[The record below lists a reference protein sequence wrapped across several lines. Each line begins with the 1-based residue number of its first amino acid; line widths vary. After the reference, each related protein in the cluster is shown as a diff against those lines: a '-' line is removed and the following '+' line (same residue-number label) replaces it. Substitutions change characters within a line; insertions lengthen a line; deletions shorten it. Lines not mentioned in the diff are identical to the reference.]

1 MAFRIAHATR
11 ALGVFFIVSLLV
23 LCGVSFMALE
33 QVRIGS
39 AAYERISSAK
49 DLTADI
55 LPPPLYLVESHFLLQ
70 EVQTEPDSLSV
81 VRPKLDRLHE
91 AYETRLAV
99 WAKADIPEDM
109 KAELLGPLKSGG
121 DAFWR
126 AANEG
131 LLPAI
136 AAGDHA
142 AIEAAE
148 TKLDA
153 AYITH
158 RDAVDRLVP
167 RLADEVAQAE
177 ARAAQ
182 AIRFSRILM
191 LGVGVLVGVGAML
204 ALRLLRHRVVRPM
217 EAMTSYMM
225 RLAGGD
231 YEREPPYVTRD
242 DEIGEMAQSVAV
254 FRDGVLERRAL
265 RTAQEEAERTAHE
278 AELKVLEVRAAQDQE
293 RAQVVSALADGL
305 ARVAAGE
312 LTCRLNQAFPPEYE
326 ALRGDFNA
334 AVTALDQVLST
345 IAEATS
351 SVRTG
356 SDEIASAADDLSR
369 RTEKQAA
376 SLEETAAALE
386 QITATVKGAA
396 TGATEARSF
405 VSEAHGGAARSAE
418 VVEQAV
424 AAMSLIAES
433 SGQIGR
439 IIGVI
444 DEIAFQTNL
453 LALNAG
459 VEAARAGEAGKGFA
473 VVASE
478 VRALAQRSAEAA
490 KEIKSLIAASS
501 GKVAEGVQLVGRAG
515 DALRRIM
522 GHVEGLSDIA
532 QAISGA
538 AQEQAVGLSEVNTAV
553 NEMDRIT
560 QQNAAMVE
568 QMSAAAQTLK
578 HQSQGLDREV
588 AAFRLGEATDAQP
601 HVWTRAA

>member
-490 KEIKSLIAASS
+490 KEIKGLISASS
-501 GKVAEGVQLVGRAG
+501 AHVDTGVDLVSRTGQALATIVDQVAHIDELI
-515 DALRRIM
+515 D
-522 GHVEGLSDIA
+522 
-532 QAISGA
+532 AISNGTR
-538 AQEQAVGLSEVNTAV
+538 EQATGLTQVNVAV
-553 NEMDRIT
+553 NQMDQMT

-568 QMSAAAQTLK
+568 QTTAAA
-578 HQSQGLDREV
+578 HAMRGSAGLL
-588 AAFRLGEATDAQP
+588 AAEIARFKVSASRGAETSPAR
-601 HVWTRAA
+601 RAA

>member
-39 AAYERISSAK
+39 AAYDRISSAK

-70 EVQTEPDSLSV
+70 EVQTEPESLAA
-81 VRPKLDRLHE
+81 VRPKLDRLHD
-91 AYETRLAV
+91 AYQTRLAV
-99 WAKADIPEDM
+99 WAKADLPQDM

-121 DAFWR
+121 DAFWQ

-136 AAGDHA
+136 VAQDEA

-148 TKLDA
+148 TQLDA
-153 AYITH
+153 AYETH

-167 RLADEVAQAE
+167 RLADEVARAE
-177 ARAAQ
+177 ARAAE
-182 AIRFSRILM
+182 AIGFSRILM
-191 LGVGVLVGVGAML
+191 LGVGALVGVGAML

-217 EAMTSYMM
+217 EAMTGYMM

-231 YEREPPYVTRD
+231 YEHEPPYVSRD

-312 LTCRLNQAFPPEYE
+312 LTCRLNQAFPQEYE

-356 SDEIASAADDLSR
+356 SAEIASAADDLSR
-369 RTEKQAA
+369 RTEQQAA

-405 VSEAHGGAARSAE
+405 VSQAHGGAARSAE

-433 SGQIGR
+433 SGQISR

-490 KEIKSLIAASS
+490 KEIKGLISASS
-501 GKVAEGVQLVGRAG
+501 A
-515 DALRRIM
+515 
-522 GHVEGLSDIA
+522 HVETGVDLVSRTGQALATIVDQVAHIDELID
-532 QAISGA
+532 AISNGA
-538 AQEQAVGLSEVNTAV
+538 REQATGLTQVNVAV
-553 NEMDRIT
+553 NQMDQMT

-568 QMSAAAQTLK
+568 ETTAAA
-578 HQSQGLDREV
+578 HAMRGSAGLL
-588 AAFRLGEATDAQP
+588 AAEIARFKVSASSGAETSHARK
-601 HVWTRAA
+601 AA